1 MKPRGIPIAR
11 ANGGRIIAGM
21 KTLTG
26 FGLALVLVAGVAGCS
41 LRRSSAPPP
50 PSSQGA
56 DSKTRQESFRASVKD
71 LAKKIGAPESDIA
84 GVAQEDTTWPD
95 SCLGCVKTGETC
107 AQVLTPGYRI
117 VLRVRDAT
125 YEYHTNRG
133 DRVRLCN
140 QSLVP
145 PGAPTPPP
153 S

>member
-1 MKPRGIPIAR
+1 MTAMKNLA
-11 ANGGRIIAGM
+11 
-21 KTLTG
+21 
-26 FGLALVLVAGVAGCS
+26 GLAVGVVLVAGLAGCS
-41 LRRSSAPPP
+41 LRRTSNPPP
-50 PSSQGA
+50 PSTQGA
-56 DSKTRQESFRASVKD
+56 DSKTRDEAFRASVKD
-71 LAKKIGAPESDIA
+71 LAKKIGAPASDIA
-84 GVAQEDTTWPD
+84 GVAQEDVTWPD

-145 PGAPTPPP
+145 PGAPTPP
-153 S
+153 SR